1 MTSQHP
7 KSAERYLQVFICLH
21 EVLIFTEKASLTRAD
36 MIIKNNTQN
45 SMLSS
50 SFLKYKIEIDHYAHF
65 SSNTEKSETRSHTL
79 SPLRAAL
86 EEYAGPMPFLVVPK
100 L

>member
-1 MTSQHP
+1 M
-7 KSAERYLQVFICLH
+7 
-21 EVLIFTEKASLTRAD
+21 LIFMYSFQ
-36 MIIKNNTQN
+36 KN
-45 SMLSS
+45 
-50 SFLKYKIEIDHYAHF
+50 LKEIYYTHF
-65 SSNTEKSETRSHTL
+65 SSKTEKSETKSHTL